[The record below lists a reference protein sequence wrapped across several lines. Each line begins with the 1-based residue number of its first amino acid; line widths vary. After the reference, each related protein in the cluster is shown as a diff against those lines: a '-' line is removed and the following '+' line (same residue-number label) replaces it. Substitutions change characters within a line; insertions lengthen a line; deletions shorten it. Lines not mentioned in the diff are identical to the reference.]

1 VNIIFKSLPP
11 YALAILLYLFLHHV
25 AFAQNPCPDADDLI
39 ISWLQRQT
47 TVEQAEAD
55 NMVSDQ
61 DLGPDPVPF
70 GFINKEWRELL
81 AQMQEGDELW
91 EFESPP
97 ETWENLAGRQGIA
110 LIRDCKVVAVI
121 VTLMN

>member
-1 VNIIFKSLPP
+1 MQKTMRMN
-11 YALAILLYLFLHHV
+11 LFYPLIAV
-25 AFAQNPCPDADDLI
+25 CAFVLCQTIFAQTPCPDSDNLI
-39 ISWLQRQT
+39 ISWLQNRT

-55 NMVSDQ
+55 NMVTLE

-70 GFINKEWRELL
+70 GYINEQWQEFL
-81 AQMQEGDELW
+81 AQMREGDELW

-97 ETWENLAGRQGIA
+97 ETWDNLAGRKGIA
-110 LIRDCKVVAVI
+110 LIRDCEVVALI